1 MKYLLYCLLPFLFGP
16 QEKIHIYLVG
26 DSTMSIKSTKAVP
39 EMGWGVPFATF
50 FDSTAVVENHAQNGR
65 STRSFMQEKRW
76 EPIVNKL
83 EKGDYVLIQFG
94 HNDEIPTKKSATTPD
109 EFRKNLEKY
118 VNDTREKNAFPVL
131 ITAVARRS
139 FSPEGKLTDTHRE
152 YSDITRS
159 VAKQLNVPL
168 VDLDEKSRALL
179 QQMGP
184 ESSKLL
190 YLHLKP
196 GEHPNYPDGK
206 TDDTH
211 FNELG
216 ARLMAQL
223 VLKELRSLK
232 IPVTDHVVNNGKK

>member
-1 MKYLLYCLLPFLFGP
+1 MKYLLYCLLPFLFTSK
-16 QEKIHIYLVG
+16 EKIHIYLVG
-26 DSTMSIKSTKAVP
+26 DSTMSIKSAKAVP

-50 FDSTAVVENHAQNGR
+50 FDSSAVVENHAQNGR

-83 EKGDYVLIQFG
+83 EQGDYVLIQFG

-131 ITAVARRS
+131 ITAVARRH
-139 FSPEGKLTDTHRE
+139 FSPEGKLLDTHKE

-179 QQMGP
+179 LQLGP
-184 ESSKLL
+184 EASKLL
-190 YLHLKP
+190 YLHLQP
-196 GEHPNYPDGK
+196 GEHPNHPAGK
-206 TDDTH
+206 ADDTH
-211 FNELG
+211 FSELG

-223 VLKELRSLK
+223 VLKELRSLNLP
-232 IPVTDHVVNNGKK
+232 ILDHVVNNQK

>member
-16 QEKIHIYLVG
+16 KEKIHIYLVG
-26 DSTMSIKSTKAVP
+26 DSTMSVKSANAVP
-39 EMGWGVPFATF
+39 EMGWGVPFASF
-50 FDSTAVVENHAQNGR
+50 FDSSVVVENHAQNGR

-76 EPIVNKL
+76 DTIVNKL
-83 EKGDYVLIQFG
+83 QEGDFVLVQFG

-118 VNDTREKNAFPVL
+118 VTDTREKSAFPVL

-139 FSPEGKLTDTHRE
+139 FSPEGKLADTHRE

-168 VDLDEKSRALL
+168 VDLDERSRTLL

-190 YLHLKP
+190 YLHLQP

-223 VLKELRSLK
+223 VLKEIRALK
-232 IPVTDHVVNNGKK
+232 LPLAARTVNYKK